1 MQLFLAP
8 PDIVAPLAENEFPGT
23 EMVAVSSNES
33 SASAAVFSRA
43 PATIV
48 TVAFQGH
55 SQQQLQPWLQT
66 ILTHLRPE
74 PAFAPGQAMRP
85 DALQHVNILYLQ
97 GWFFKAFSS
106 LIVRSTRRS
115 FGVPALAEASAV
127 TFQPS
132 QRDMDH
138 WADKLR
144 IVNRMQGHILLVD
157 RAGIVR
163 WQAHGLPGPGELD
176 NMVHA
181 SQTLLAAAAGLLK
194 PPKGA
199 FNVTS

>member
-1 MQLFLAP
+1 
-8 PDIVAPLAENEFPGT
+8 
-23 EMVAVSSNES
+23 
-33 SASAAVFSRA
+33 
-43 PATIV
+43 
-48 TVAFQGH
+48 
-55 SQQQLQPWLQT
+55 
-66 ILTHLRPE
+66 
-74 PAFAPGQAMRP
+74 MRP
-85 DALQHVNILYLQ
+85 DALQHVNLLYLQ
-97 GWFFKAFSS
+97 GWFFKTFSG

-163 WQAHGLPGPGELD
+163 WQAHGIPGPGELD

-181 SQTLLAAAAGLLK
+181 AQTLMAAAAGLLK
-194 PPKGA
+194 PPRGA